1 MGNLILRGCKTIAE
15 YAFRR
20 WMREQGFAEKYF
32 SLEMEGNTGILKDN
46 NGDTL
51 TLVYDAT
58 EKCVYV
64 KEREY
69 VQI

>member
-1 MGNLILRGCKTIAE
+1 MLSVDGCVSRGLRRNI
-15 YAFRR
+15 
-20 WMREQGFAEKYF
+20 

>member
-1 MGNLILRGCKTIAE
+1 MTIKGCKSIAE
-15 YAFRR
+15 YAIRR
-20 WMREQGFAEKYF
+20 WMCEQWFAEGYF
-32 SLEMEGNTGILKDN
+32 SLEMDGNTGILKDN